1 MARPLES
8 RRTVSWSIFE
18 MFHVEMRLSLEVGG
32 NALLGGA
39 AGRFLLGCCSS
50 SWSDGAALKIFPWYE
65 GGERAQLQGPLVKK
79 STPCRKHIISALP
92 QTASLASWNRT
103 LDAFV

>member
-1 MARPLES
+1 
-8 RRTVSWSIFE
+8 

-32 NALLGGA
+32 SALLGGA